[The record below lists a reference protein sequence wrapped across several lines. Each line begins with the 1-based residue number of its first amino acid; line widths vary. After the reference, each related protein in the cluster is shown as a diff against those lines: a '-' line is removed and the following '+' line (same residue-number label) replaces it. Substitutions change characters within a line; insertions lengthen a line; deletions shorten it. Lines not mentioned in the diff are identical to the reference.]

1 MGKIAEALEKHN
13 KEKIIHT
20 DVLPISEKR
29 RPPVEETPAAI
40 PRNLIPEIDY
50 DAKLVVVS
58 APESVDA
65 ENFKVLRAQIL
76 FPKDGPSP
84 RTIMVTSAFPGEGK
98 SFVSANLAISIA
110 LGINEHVLLVDC
122 DLRRPSLHKAFGFG
136 PCQGLCEHLN
146 GREVLEDL
154 IIRTRIPQLSL
165 LPAGPVPPNPSELL
179 SSRMM
184 RSFLEE
190 VRNRYDDR
198 YIIIDATPSQVT
210 AEANVLGQSVDGII
224 FVVMAGKSPRDTV
237 KRSIENLG
245 RKRILGVVFNGYDH
259 SYQGYK
265 KYYKKYYK

>member
-13 KEKIIHT
+13 KEKIIRT
-20 DVLPISEKR
+20 EALPIRER
-29 RPPVEETPAAI
+29 RRSPVDETPAAI
-40 PRNLIPEIDY
+40 PEDLLPEVDY
-50 DAKLVVVS
+50 NPKLVVLS

-98 SFVSANLAISIA
+98 SFISGNLAISIA

-122 DLRRPSLHKAFGFG
+122 DFRRPSLSKAFGFG
-136 PCQGLCEHLN
+136 PCLGLCEHLN
-146 GREVLEDL
+146 GKERLEDL
-154 IIRTRIPQLSL
+154 IVRTSVPKLSL

-184 RSFLEE
+184 HNFLDE
-190 VRNRYDDR
+190 VRDRYDDR

-210 AEANVLGQSVDGII
+210 AEANVLAQYVDGII

-237 KRSIENLG
+237 KRSVENLG
-245 RKRILGVVFNGYDH
+245 RKKILGVVFNGYDQ
-259 SYQGYK
+259 SYRGYN